1 MTSDLKIDSP
11 TTTTGTPSAPSTS
24 TPPTNGR
31 SNAWLW
37 VVLVLGVLAN
47 VTASAVVHNVYVSS
61 ATGLVVLACVAALVL
76 RARAARH
83 GA

>member
-1 MTSDLKIDSP
+1 MTSDHTIDSP
-11 TTTTGTPSAPSTS
+11 TTTTGTPPAPPATTRSGSTV
-24 TPPTNGR
+24 
-31 SNAWLW
+31 LW
-37 VVLVLGVLAN
+37 VVLVLGVFAN
-47 VTASAVVHNVYVSS
+47 VTASAVLHNVYVSS